1 MSLNSDANFSDIIA
15 DVKNII
21 SSDTNEIHLSKSFV
35 DEFALTN
42 KALDVLSASMRF
54 DSGMTEYECEHFV
67 ADPQLTPWRKVR
79 QALMELET
87 RYHAYMENRNSLRK
101 AEILRKRLNRDM
113 PTLPDELD
121 RELMQI
127 DMEKNDYDIGIW
139 KRKLRQSELELK
151 YFLNVVDKYVD
162 DEHPLEYYCQE
173 NHQEVRMYWIARMG
187 KQAAMD
193 VYITGRIGLGNLDS
207 IAMMREEDQY
217 ATLNIAMQYSG
228 LLSAGIGKIQN
239 ELKPQ
244 LDKMMID
251 GSAPRIPTFDN
262 VEDNLDLKLY
272 EQLTGNEQK
281 SIQSSDQPET
291 E

>member
-1 MSLNSDANFSDIIA
+1 MT
-15 DVKNII
+15 I
-21 SSDTNEIHLSKSFV
+21 SPDSIESFV
-35 DEFALTN
+35 EDNMDF
-42 KALDVLSASMRF
+42 
-54 DSGMTEYECEHFV
+54 GMTHEQIKNFV
-67 ADPQLTPWRKVR
+67 V
-79 QALMELET
+79 
-87 RYHAYMENRNSLRK
+87 NSHVT
-101 AEILRKRLNRDM
+101 D
-113 PTLPDELD
+113 
-121 RELMQI
+121 
-127 DMEKNDYDIGIW
+127 
-139 KRKLRQSELELK
+139 KRKLRQTLTEISTRNHERKKLFLDIERKKIKIEQLEAGLEIEDDPYARRLMQCDIDEFKLDIGRFKIAVHQSSNELQAFMDWVNKKYDSMEELIEAAQYNEEEERK
-151 YFLNVVDKYVD
+151 YWV
-162 DEHPLEYYCQE
+162 
-173 NHQEVRMYWIARMG
+173 ARMG

-193 VYITGRIGLGNLDS
+193 VYCTGRIGIGNLDS
-207 IAMMREEDQY
+207 IAMMREEDQF